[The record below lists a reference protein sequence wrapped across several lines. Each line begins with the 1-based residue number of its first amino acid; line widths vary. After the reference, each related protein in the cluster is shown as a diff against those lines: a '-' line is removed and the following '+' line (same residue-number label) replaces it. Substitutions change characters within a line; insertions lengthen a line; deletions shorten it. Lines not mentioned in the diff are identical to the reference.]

1 MASQCAAIKVSLC
14 KKSVGAERPAS
25 VSTCSLPTSHQLYMI
40 QTEIAAAPSGS
51 ATHLERGLG

>member
-1 MASQCAAIKVSLC
+1 MKVSLC